1 MKGIKV
7 YKPPERAAPVARFI
21 DSLDAKQREKVIR
34 QLVVLPNTPRAS
46 LREPHYKHF
55 TLERYRELYELRERG
70 KVLVRI
76 IFAIQP
82 DGEILLL
89 HAFVKRQSRDT
100 MQALEQALN
109 ILVRLRER
117 PELAS
122 EYVVKEEKP

>member
-7 YKPPERAAPVARFI
+7 YSPSEREAPVARFI
-21 DSLDAKQREKVIR
+21 DSLDARQREKVIR
-34 QLVVLPNTPRAS
+34 QLAVLPNTPRAS

-76 IFAIQP
+76 IFTIQS

-100 MQALEQALN
+100 MQALEQSLN
-109 ILVRLRER
+109 ILARLRER